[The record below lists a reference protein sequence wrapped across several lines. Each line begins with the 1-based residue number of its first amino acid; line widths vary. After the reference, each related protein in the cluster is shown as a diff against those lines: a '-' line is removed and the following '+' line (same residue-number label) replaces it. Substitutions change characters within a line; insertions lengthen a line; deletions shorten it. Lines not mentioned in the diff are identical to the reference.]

1 MSNCYQYGVGDEINL
16 PSALLLSYPGN
27 MPDNSFIIMQ
37 CSDGGKPRPQ
47 LHFRIQPVQAF
58 MASLANHD
66 AFIQFIARV
75 AFGETFTLV
84 QLAGD
89 QMMER

>member
-1 MSNCYQYGVGDEINL
+1 
-16 PSALLLSYPGN
+16 
-27 MPDNSFIIMQ
+27 MPDNSFVIMQ
-37 CSDGGKPRPQ
+37 CSDGAKPRPQ
-47 LHFRIQPVQAF
+47 LNFRIQLVQAF

-66 AFIQFIARV
+66 ALIQFIARV

-84 QLAGD
+84 QLAGN